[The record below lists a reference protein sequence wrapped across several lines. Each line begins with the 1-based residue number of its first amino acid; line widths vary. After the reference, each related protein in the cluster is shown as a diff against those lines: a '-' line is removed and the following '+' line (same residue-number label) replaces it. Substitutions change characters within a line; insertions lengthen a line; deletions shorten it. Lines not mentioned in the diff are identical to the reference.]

1 MFLSGVS
8 LHGTARGFN
17 GAISSSS
24 TAPPPPTQPYHNMG
38 CSLSSADPWHHICTR
53 MDFHPCLS
61 KIKAFRAC
69 FLPVPSLSDCISPQL
84 SFPSFCCG
92 FFFFP
97 SFRRAMGKAPGTGR
111 GGWLGSAASQQLSA
125 APRGD
130 ERVSHS
136 LSSQL
141 KHLSLHENL
150 SPALPGLLSTQK
162 KGRDWGFGGYASCAG

>member
-17 GAISSSS
+17 GAISSGS
-24 TAPPPPTQPYHNMG
+24 TAPPTTQPYHNMG

-53 MDFHPCLS
+53 MDFHPGLS

-69 FLPVPSLSDCISPQL
+69 FLPVPPLSDCISPQL

-92 FFFFP
+92 FFFFF
-97 SFRRAMGKAPGTGR
+97 SLLQESNGEGAWNRQRSC
-111 GGWLGSAASQQLSA
+111 LGSAASQQLSA